1 MHGSNNR
8 SGSSSQVRQ
17 SGNSTQVRGSESDTY
32 IVKDVNQV
40 DVSNQINRQS
50 SSDSQ
55 VRRSSSSSQTRQ
67 SGSSSQV
74 RGSSS
79 SSGQSSQ
86 VRSSSSSSVRS
97 NTNVTKGGLG
107 TVTSQMRS
115 QSGSNTRVSGGRPGS
130 RMNNADD
137 FRINNHDVERIPP
150 RDRGFMPYD
159 RPGHFYDHHHPHCF
173 GFRVEVLPPRYR
185 VVRYFGVDYYI
196 YNDVYYRP
204 YHGHYIVCRPPFGV
218 TITAA
223 VADMTFAAV
232 NFAYYNN
239 VYRTYS
245 AIDAN
250 NRYIDQ
256 QNRIIAQNNATILA
270 QNNAIAMNPT
280 AALSSY
286 EIASRLGLVQSY
298 AFADRNYFYQDG
310 IFYIVNGNGQ
320 YQTIVPPAG
329 ALVQSLPEDY
339 DIITLNGVQY
349 YRVDDTVS
357 CRRRALSR
365 SSRSDVRSD
374 VQNLQQLRI
383 LVVNILI
390 MIKIGVFDSGE
401 GGLSVLK
408 EITRLLP
415 EAEYV
420 YYSDNAHC
428 PYGEKSPE
436 YIQDRARAI
445 TERLLKEGAD
455 VIVVA
460 CNTATA
466 AAISVLRAEYSDA
479 SSQEVRD
486 KVQEL
491 TGGRHDHI
499 CFIGMEP
506 AVKPAAL
513 GTRTGVVG
521 VLATAGTLKGS
532 KYLKTKESVDD
543 QVNVFEHVGRGF
555 VELVEK
561 GRLSGRHRISVPP

>member
-1 MHGSNNR
+1 MRKLTNIALASLAAFSLFAVTDDTLAQTRRSTTTTQQRNTSGGSSSQTRSTGSQSRSTGSQTRSSSSQTRSTGSQTRSSGSSSQVRSSSSQTRSSGSSYQSRSSSSQTRSSGTSSQVRSSGSSSQTRSSGTSSQVRGSNNR
-8 SGSSSQVRQ
+8 SSSSSQVRQ
-17 SGNSTQVRGSESDTY
+17 SGNSTQVRGSESNTY
-32 IVKDVNQV
+32 VVKDVNQV
-40 DVSNQINRQS
+40 DVSNQVNREN

-55 VRRSSSSSQTRQ
+55 VRRSSSSSQARQ

-79 SSGQSSQ
+79 SSEQSSQ
-86 VRSSSSSSVRS
+86 VRSSSSSSVRR

-115 QSGSNTRVSGGRPGS
+115 QSGSNTRVSGGQPGS

-137 FRINNHDVERIPP
+137 FRINDHNVERIPP

-185 VVRYFGVDYYI
+185 VARYFGVDYYI

-223 VADMTFAAV
+223 IADMTFAAV

-349 YRVDDTVS
+349 YRVDDTVY
-357 CRRRALSR
+357 RLTLVGGVPYLEVLGQMYGQMSR
-365 SSRSDVRSD
+365 TY
-374 VQNLQQLRI
+374 N
-383 LVVNILI
+383 N
-390 MIKIGVFDSGE
+390 
-401 GGLSVLK
+401 
-408 EITRLLP
+408 
-415 EAEYV
+415 
-420 YYSDNAHC
+420 
-428 PYGEKSPE
+428 YG
-436 YIQDRARAI
+436 Y
-445 TERLLKEGAD
+445 
-455 VIVVA
+455 
-460 CNTATA
+460 
-466 AAISVLRAEYSDA
+466 
-479 SSQEVRD
+479 
-486 KVQEL
+486 
-491 TGGRHDHI
+491 
-499 CFIGMEP
+499 
-506 AVKPAAL
+506 
-513 GTRTGVVG
+513 
-521 VLATAGTLKGS
+521 
-532 KYLKTKESVDD
+532 
-543 QVNVFEHVGRGF
+543 
-555 VELVEK
+555 
-561 GRLSGRHRISVPP
+561 

>member
-1 MHGSNNR
+1 MRKLTNIALASLAAFSLFAVTDDTLAQTRRSTTTTQQRNTSGSSSSQTRSTGSQSRSTGSQTRSSSSQTRSTGSQTRSSGSSSQVRSSSSQTRSSGSSYQSRSRSSSQVRGSRSSSQSRSTGTRTSGSSSSSQVRGSNNR
-8 SGSSSQVRQ
+8 SSSSSQVRQ

-40 DVSNQINRQS
+40 DVSNQINRES

-79 SSGQSSQ
+79 SSEQSSQ

-137 FRINNHDVERIPP
+137 FRINNHNVERIPP

-185 VVRYFGVDYYI
+185 VVRYFGIDYYI

-349 YRVDDTVS
+349 YRVDDTVY
-357 CRRRALSR
+357 RLTLVGGVPYLEVLGQMYGQMSR
-365 SSRSDVRSD
+365 TY
-374 VQNLQQLRI
+374 N
-383 LVVNILI
+383 N
-390 MIKIGVFDSGE
+390 
-401 GGLSVLK
+401 
-408 EITRLLP
+408 
-415 EAEYV
+415 
-420 YYSDNAHC
+420 
-428 PYGEKSPE
+428 YG
-436 YIQDRARAI
+436 Y
-445 TERLLKEGAD
+445 
-455 VIVVA
+455 
-460 CNTATA
+460 
-466 AAISVLRAEYSDA
+466 
-479 SSQEVRD
+479 
-486 KVQEL
+486 
-491 TGGRHDHI
+491 
-499 CFIGMEP
+499 
-506 AVKPAAL
+506 
-513 GTRTGVVG
+513 
-521 VLATAGTLKGS
+521 
-532 KYLKTKESVDD
+532 
-543 QVNVFEHVGRGF
+543 
-555 VELVEK
+555 
-561 GRLSGRHRISVPP
+561 

>member
-1 MHGSNNR
+1 MRKLTNIALASLAAFSLFAVTDDTLAQTRRSTTTTQQRNTSGSSSSQTR
-8 SGSSSQVRQ
+8 STGSQSRSTGSQTRSSSSQTRSTGYQTRSSGSSSQVRSSSSQTRSSGSSYQSRSSSSQTRSSGTSSQVRSSGSSSQTRSSSSSSQVRGSSSSSQVRQ

-40 DVSNQINRQS
+40 DVSNQINRES

-86 VRSSSSSSVRS
+86 VRSSSSSSIRS

-115 QSGSNTRVSGGRPGS
+115 QSGSNTRVSGGKPGS

-137 FRINNHDVERIPP
+137 FRINNHNVERIPP

-185 VVRYFGVDYYI
+185 VARYFGVDYYI

-223 VADMTFAAV
+223 IADMTFAAV

-270 QNNAIAMNPT
+270 QNNAIAMNPS

-349 YRVDDTVS
+349 YRVDDTVY
-357 CRRRALSR
+357 RLTLVGGVPYLEVLGQMYGQMSR
-365 SSRSDVRSD
+365 TY
-374 VQNLQQLRI
+374 N
-383 LVVNILI
+383 N
-390 MIKIGVFDSGE
+390 
-401 GGLSVLK
+401 
-408 EITRLLP
+408 
-415 EAEYV
+415 
-420 YYSDNAHC
+420 
-428 PYGEKSPE
+428 YG
-436 YIQDRARAI
+436 Y
-445 TERLLKEGAD
+445 
-455 VIVVA
+455 
-460 CNTATA
+460 
-466 AAISVLRAEYSDA
+466 
-479 SSQEVRD
+479 
-486 KVQEL
+486 
-491 TGGRHDHI
+491 
-499 CFIGMEP
+499 
-506 AVKPAAL
+506 
-513 GTRTGVVG
+513 
-521 VLATAGTLKGS
+521 
-532 KYLKTKESVDD
+532 
-543 QVNVFEHVGRGF
+543 
-555 VELVEK
+555 
-561 GRLSGRHRISVPP
+561 

>member
-1 MHGSNNR
+1 MRGSNNR
-8 SGSSSQVRQ
+8 SSSSSQVRQ

-55 VRRSSSSSQTRQ
+55 VRRSSSSSQVRQ

-115 QSGSNTRVSGGRPGS
+115 QSGSNTRVSGGKPGS

-137 FRINNHDVERIPP
+137 FRINNHNVERIPP

-223 VADMTFAAV
+223 GADMTFAAV

-349 YRVDDTVS
+349 YRVDDTVY
-357 CRRRALSR
+357 RLTLVGGVPYLEVLGQMYGQMSR
-365 SSRSDVRSD
+365 TY
-374 VQNLQQLRI
+374 N
-383 LVVNILI
+383 N
-390 MIKIGVFDSGE
+390 
-401 GGLSVLK
+401 
-408 EITRLLP
+408 
-415 EAEYV
+415 
-420 YYSDNAHC
+420 
-428 PYGEKSPE
+428 YG
-436 YIQDRARAI
+436 Y
-445 TERLLKEGAD
+445 
-455 VIVVA
+455 
-460 CNTATA
+460 
-466 AAISVLRAEYSDA
+466 
-479 SSQEVRD
+479 
-486 KVQEL
+486 
-491 TGGRHDHI
+491 
-499 CFIGMEP
+499 
-506 AVKPAAL
+506 
-513 GTRTGVVG
+513 
-521 VLATAGTLKGS
+521 
-532 KYLKTKESVDD
+532 
-543 QVNVFEHVGRGF
+543 
-555 VELVEK
+555 
-561 GRLSGRHRISVPP
+561 